1 MSGFK
6 RFCMIA
12 FALLG
17 ALVLGAL
24 LLPWTGPWAA
34 WATSM
39 FAIDWFLYLVEG
51 LALCAFVGFI
61 CVFISGVRSRGQHDI
76 KVEAGDGAT
85 VTIAR
90 SAVAS
95 QATYLVEEDGTCIA
109 TKVNVK
115 NHHDRVNVSIQVEP
129 YESLDVR
136 AEAAKLEGRLRTG
149 LTVLVGDH
157 LGDLTLRFLEPR
169 KTGDIT
175 PGDDVR
181 QDKSGSYVPTVTH
194 DADRAIRHATGQ
206 EPEPAEDYGVSV
218 PLDKP
223 PAAIPADADT
233 SGPLAVHVESSPSVS
248 ESEGE

>member
-24 LLPWTGPWAA
+24 LLPWTGPWAT
-34 WATSM
+34 WATGM
-39 FAIDWFLYLVEG
+39 FTLDWFLYLVEG
-51 LALCAFVGFI
+51 FALCAFVGFV
-61 CVFISGVRSRGQHDI
+61 CVFVTGVRSRGQHDV
-76 KVEAGDGAT
+76 KVEVGDGAT

-90 SAVAS
+90 SAIAS

-115 NHHDRVNVSIQVEP
+115 SHHDRVDVSIQVEP

-136 AEAAKLEGRLRTG
+136 AEAAKLEKRLRSG
-149 LTVLVGDH
+149 LTVLVGDR
-157 LGDLTLRFLEPR
+157 LGDLTLRFLEPH

-175 PGDDVR
+175 PGADVR
-181 QDKSGSYVPTVTH
+181 EDKDGAYTPTVVH
-194 DADRAIRHATGQ
+194 EADRELRHATGQ
-206 EPEPAEDYGVSV
+206 QPEAAADYGVSV

-223 PAAIPADADT
+223 VAPVSPDST
-233 SGPLAVHVESSPSVS
+233 GPVSVHVEPSSTSPTTGK
-248 ESEGE
+248 EA

>member
-17 ALVLGAL
+17 CLVLGAL

-34 WATSM
+34 WATGL
-39 FAIDWFLYLVEG
+39 FALDWFLYLVEG
-51 LALCAFVGFI
+51 VALCAFVGFV

-90 SAVAS
+90 SAIAS

-115 NHHDRVNVSIQVEP
+115 SHHDRVDVSIQVEP

-136 AEAAKLEGRLRTG
+136 AEAAKLEKRLRSG
-149 LTVLVGDH
+149 LTVLVGDR

-175 PGDDVR
+175 SGTDVHEDKDGD
-181 QDKSGSYVPTVTH
+181 YTPTVVH
-194 DADRAIRHATGQ
+194 DADRELRHATGQ
-206 EPEPAEDYGVSV
+206 EPEPATDYGVSV

-223 PAAIPADADT
+223 TAVIPPDST
-233 SGPLAVHVESSPSVS
+233 GPVAVHVEPSSTSA
-248 ESEGE
+248 SEGE